1 MKPPSQDRNAIKDH
15 LDEATEYVVITN
27 VKAGSEEEAPQ
38 SHMYINGRADRL
50 VDLIAMIFDR
60 HPNLFG
66 LMMERHQPEFLQAL
80 DFIRATFEGEGES
93 TSDETPETDETD
105 ETDAINILPKKK
117 KPTPTRWKRCGAC
130 GPTSVYK

>member
-66 LMMERHQPEFLQAL
+66 LMMERHQPEFLQEL
-80 DFIRATFEGEGES
+80 DFIRATIEAEGES

-105 ETDAINILPKKK
+105 KTDDEVANATTLEEMRSLWTDIGLQIKEGGKQ
-117 KPTPTRWKRCGAC
+117 
-130 GPTSVYK
+130 